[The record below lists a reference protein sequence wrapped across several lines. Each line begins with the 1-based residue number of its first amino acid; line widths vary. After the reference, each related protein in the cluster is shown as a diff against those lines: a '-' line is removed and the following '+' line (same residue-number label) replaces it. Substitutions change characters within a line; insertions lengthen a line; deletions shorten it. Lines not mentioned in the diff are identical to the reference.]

1 MDTIYVYVVLGAV
14 VAGFVQGLSGFGF
27 GLVSMALWAWVLDPR
42 LAAVLAV
49 FGGMTGQIVGAL
61 SLRRGFDWRLLVPY
75 VLGGVAGIP
84 LGVMLLPML
93 DVNMFKAALGCLLI
107 VWCPVMIFAR
117 RLPKITFGGNIA
129 NTVVGLGGGIMG
141 GLGGFSGV
149 LPTLWCTLRYSN
161 RDTQRAIIQ
170 NFNLSMLS
178 LTMLSYILSGM
189 VTRPM
194 VPMFL
199 LVVPAILIPSFIGT
213 RVYAGFSPERFR
225 LVVLMLLTVSGL
237 ALLASAVPHL
247 VAA

>member
-1 MDTIYVYVVLGAV
+1 MDTIYVYVLLGAM

-27 GLVSMALWAWVLDPR
+27 SLVSMALWAWVLDPR
-42 LAAVLAV
+42 LAVVLAV

-61 SLRRGFDWRLLVPY
+61 SLRRGFDWRLLLPY

-84 LGVMLLPML
+84 LGLMLLPML
-93 DVNMFKAALGCLLI
+93 NVNVFKAALGCLLI
-107 VWCPVMIFAR
+107 VWCPVMIFAKQ
-117 RLPKITFGGNIA
+117 LPKITFGGNMA
-129 NTVVGLGGGIMG
+129 NTVVGLAGGVMG

-161 RDTQRAIIQ
+161 RDTQRTIIQ

-178 LTMLSYILSGM
+178 LTMLSYLVSGM

-194 VPMFL
+194 LPLFL
-199 LVVPAILIPSFIGT
+199 LVLPAILIPCFLGT

-237 ALLASAVPHL
+237 ALLASAVPQL
-247 VAA
+247 IAS